1 MNIHRSESS
10 PGRGY
15 IIIVTGVRKQ
25 KGQMRLVPLCDG
37 VVEYTHTRTSVLQP
51 YVIFHYF
58 SNCVEYRHL
67 RFILFPR

>member
-1 MNIHRSESS
+1 
-10 PGRGY
+10 
-15 IIIVTGVRKQ
+15 
-25 KGQMRLVPLCDG
+25 MRLVLLCDR

-67 RFILFPR
+67 RFIFISMLMSGFDRYTRL